1 MKKIAKT
8 IKKSYTKNEKS
19 SEILNKKFEKIIWKT
34 KKFEKLSEKPKIIK
48 KSKKSGCVFS
58 RAIYHSKNT
67 IGQIKDEFR

>member
-1 MKKIAKT
+1 MKSQVKFW
-8 IKKSYTKNEKS
+8 IKSLK
-19 SEILNKKFEKIIWKT
+19 
-34 KKFEKLSEKPKIIK
+34 KLSEKPKIIK